1 MAGNGLAYSQRF
13 EYKYLLFERQ
23 AELVRGFAWSHLVPD
38 THADP
43 RDGSGYLVYSLYL
56 DSRDLRLY
64 RSSATGEMNR
74 FKLRARWY
82 DDCPAA
88 PVFLEIKAR
97 RNDVVSKQRGAVRK
111 DCVERIL
118 QSFCVVPEDL
128 CEAGEC
134 DPGASERFIELCAK
148 LLARPMVIIRYE
160 REAYV
165 APDGRPLR
173 LTMDRHIAC
182 LRTNA
187 ACPTCDGPGW
197 IDLDGQ
203 QAVLEVKFNDT
214 FPVWAREMVRELDLV
229 RVSVSKYVNSVDT
242 LSQWGVAFA

>member
-1 MAGNGLAYSQRF
+1 MNDEPMPVSQRF
-13 EYKYLLFERQ
+13 EYKYLLSESQ

-43 RDGSGYLVYSLYL
+43 RRGNEYPVYSLYL

-82 DDCPAA
+82 DDHPDT
-88 PVFLEIKAR
+88 PVFFEVKAR
-97 RNDVVSKQRGAVRK
+97 RNDVIMKHRGAVRK
-111 DCVERIL
+111 ASVERAVHG
-118 QSFCVVPEDL
+118 FCVVPEDQ
-128 CEAGEC
+128 CEADGC
-134 DPGASERFIELCAK
+134 DAGAAERFIELCAK

-165 APDGRPLR
+165 APEGRPLR
-173 LTMDRHIAC
+173 LTMDRRISC

-197 IDLDGQ
+197 IELGGEQ
-203 QAVLEVKFNDT
+203 VVLEVKFSDT
-214 FPVWAREMVRELDLV
+214 FPAWAGDMVRGLNLV
-229 RVSVSKYVNSVDT
+229 RTSMAKYVKAVDT
-242 LSQWGVAFA
+242 LSSWGIGFA